1 MEADKRKR
9 APKAVQAL
17 AGTTTLLCH
26 EISPSL
32 VLTPYLLP
40 CPQSSL
46 LALAAL
52 NCERLPL
59 QSEDVLPV
67 PPGEE
72 RSGVRINLRA
82 APCRIER
89 LRLRAASRLRARA
102 PCRCRRV
109 ERAALPCAA
118 PHAAQRAQAH
128 TRSAL
133 TRAFVSGAGPAAAGA
148 AHV

>member
-72 RSGVRINLRA
+72 RSGVRAQRS
-82 APCRIER
+82 
-89 LRLRAASRLRARA
+89 AASSGCGCEPHPACGPGLR
-102 PCRCRRV
+102 
-109 ERAALPCAA
+109 
-118 PHAAQRAQAH
+118 
-128 TRSAL
+128 
-133 TRAFVSGAGPAAAGA
+133 AAAGA
-148 AHV
+148 WKGPRCRVLRRTRRSGHRRTLGRRSHGRL